1 MDGEY
6 MTEESEEFL
15 EIARELIRQLRPHDA
30 LPFLTKA
37 LEDPL
42 NLDASITLADIS
54 PTPRALEVLEE
65 AVAKGRNF
73 AVEWFGP
80 NVFADDGQYVG
91 HLWGV
96 HEMRPFMRALHALA
110 LKYFEANQNPK
121 CTEIWIELLR
131 LSSNDNMG
139 TRTCLGSAL
148 IRDGRYTDAL
158 SFAQN
163 WLKPPRGS
171 SESHPPHG
179 GTVFATPT
187 QDLLSNDDE
196 VRLTKLAFVVGELA
210 YTAALAS
217 FKVFGDCPL
226 STQYLRM
233 ASKINPHIILR
244 IIGRVRQPNG
254 LYEEEQRG
262 MNGPE
267 DAIDYLW
274 LTQDLW
280 MENSVWN
287 WVNGNQDAKQ
297 ATVKISA
304 LVAFEFPTAV
314 PIART
319 HIRGPMIELANKT
332 Q

>member
-15 EIARELIRQLRPHDA
+15 EIARELIRQRRPHDA

-42 NLDASITLADIS
+42 NLDASVTLADIS

-65 AVAKGRNF
+65 AIAKG
-73 AVEWFGP
+73 AVGETSLLSGLGLTSSP
-80 NVFADDGQYVG
+80 TMVNMLATSGASTRCG
-91 HLWGV
+91 HSCE
-96 HEMRPFMRALHALA
+96 HFMPSRLS
-110 LKYFEANQNPK
+110 
-121 CTEIWIELLR
+121 TSRRIWIELLR

-163 WLKPPRGS
+163 WLKPSRGS
-171 SESHPPHG
+171 SESHPPCG

-196 VRLTKLAFVVGELA
+196 VRLTKLGFVIGELA

-244 IIGRVRQPNG
+244 ILGRIRQPN
-254 LYEEEQRG
+254 
-262 MNGPE
+262 
-267 DAIDYLW
+267 
-274 LTQDLW
+274 
-280 MENSVWN
+280 
-287 WVNGNQDAKQ
+287 
-297 ATVKISA
+297 
-304 LVAFEFPTAV
+304 
-314 PIART
+314 
-319 HIRGPMIELANKT
+319 
-332 Q
+332 